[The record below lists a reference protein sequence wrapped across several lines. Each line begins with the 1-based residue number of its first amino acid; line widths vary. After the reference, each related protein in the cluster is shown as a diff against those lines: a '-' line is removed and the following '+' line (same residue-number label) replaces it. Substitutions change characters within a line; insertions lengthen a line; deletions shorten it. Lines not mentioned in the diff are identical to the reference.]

1 MAEPLKNMFNES
13 VLRGIA
19 ETLPVNEQAFVA
31 DCLVGFEPLG
41 LMDRARHVARV
52 MRDHLDPDPAAA
64 IQQLSFPAADGFF
77 FYNPHAFFIQEYGL
91 PAYEQSMA
99 AMYELTQVFTAEFCI
114 RPFITAHPQTMQ
126 RLREWTGDPS
136 EHVRRL
142 VSEGTRPRLPWAPQ
156 LPQFR
161 HDPGPVLELL
171 DLLKDDPSEY
181 VVRSVGNNLNDISK
195 DHPQRALEV
204 AARWAPRPVVRR
216 GLRTLIKDGD
226 SQALAILGYGEVH
239 ASAEADIPAS
249 IDIGQRLRLAIDVTT
264 NGPVLVDVV
273 VDFAGTKGPR
283 RKVFKGAELTTSAT
297 IRRTVSFEQLST
309 RRVYPGPH
317 AISVLLNGREQ
328 PLGTLVVRNP

>member
-1 MAEPLKNMFNES
+1 
-13 VLRGIA
+13 
-19 ETLPVNEQAFVA
+19 
-31 DCLVGFEPLG
+31 
-41 LMDRARHVARV
+41 
-52 MRDHLDPDPAAA
+52 
-64 IQQLSFPAADGFF
+64 
-77 FYNPHAFFIQEYGL
+77 
-91 PAYEQSMA
+91 MA

-114 RPFITAHPQTMQ
+114 RPFITAYPQTMQ
-126 RLREWTGDPS
+126 RLRAWSADPS

-142 VSEGTRPRLPWAPQ
+142 VSEGTRPRLPWAPR
-156 LPQFR
+156 LPQFQ
-161 HDPGPVLELL
+161 HNPEPVIELL
-171 DLLKDDPSEY
+171 DLLKDDPSDY
-181 VVRSVGNNLNDISK
+181 VMRSVGNSLNDISK
-195 DHPQRALEV
+195 DHPKRALQV